1 MKLLMRWTLA
11 LGVLTILS
19 CNKDQ
24 QKDSEVA
31 FDSVVGQ
38 FADIKVLRYQ
48 IPGFED
54 LTLKEQKLVYY
65 ECKNVQ
71 KSLQRHIQDA
81 IQDKYLK
88 SLIDKDNQLINTNIP
103 DVLKY
108 LFDTCGKVLLEE
120 VKQKETEIRAISFHP
135 ANPMILLYNAIKK
148 LKP

>member
-48 IPGFED
+48 IPCTRVRYELGKLLLKAGGYCFV
-54 LTLKEQKLVYY
+54 TLL
-65 ECKNVQ
+65 
-71 KSLQRHIQDA
+71 L
-81 IQDKYLK
+81 
-88 SLIDKDNQLINTNIP
+88 
-103 DVLKY
+103 
-108 LFDTCGKVLLEE
+108 CGLSGLRWKWPPPQPRFLPPSPSRLSSVDP
-120 VKQKETEIRAISFHP
+120 IG
-135 ANPMILLYNAIKK
+135 
-148 LKP
+148 